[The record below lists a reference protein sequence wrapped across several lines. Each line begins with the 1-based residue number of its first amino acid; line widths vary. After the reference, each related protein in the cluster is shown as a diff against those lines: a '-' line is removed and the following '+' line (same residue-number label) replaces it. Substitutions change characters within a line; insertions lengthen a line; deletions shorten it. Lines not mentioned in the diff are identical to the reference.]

1 MSLKFLLLLPFA
13 VLPWNSLSA
22 AVVYYSETFPNTAG
36 NNNRPHNHSEVGWQ
50 AHIGAGATANSSNT
64 GNTGGFVVP
73 DSVGGYG
80 AKANTGNVGIAWT
93 NEFTSINMSLTEITS
108 LSFRSNNNNASD
120 VMRFAVR
127 IDSQWYITT
136 QTFTHAGGGIYNDWS
151 VAENEV
157 FNFTTNAAS
166 WQLLN
171 FIPGTPGGTLST
183 GGVLSSALPTGTLD
197 AAGIY
202 LESNSGVVRYDDFTI
217 NVVPEPSAAALVVA
231 GLAGVALRRRRSA

>member
-1 MSLKFLLLLPFA
+1 MSRKFLLLLPFA
-13 VLPWNSLSA
+13 VFPWNSLSA
-22 AVVYYSETFPNTAG
+22 AVVYYTETFPNTAG

-50 AHIGAGATANSSNT
+50 AHIGSGATANSSNT
-64 GNTGGFVVP
+64 GNSGGFVVP

-80 AKANTGNVGIAWT
+80 AKANTGSVGIAWT
-93 NEFTSINMSLTEITS
+93 TEFAPINMSLTEITS

-127 IDSQWYITT
+127 IDSQWYVTT
-136 QTFTHAGGGIYNDWS
+136 QAFTHAGGGIYNDWS
-151 VAENEV
+151 GAENEV

-171 FIPGTPGGTLST
+171 FTTGTGGTLST
-183 GGVLSSALPTGTLD
+183 GAVLSSALPTGTLS

-202 LESNSGVVRYDDFTI
+202 LESNTGVVRYDDFTI
-217 NVVPEPSAAALVVA
+217 NVVPEASASALVVA
-231 GLAGVALRRRRSA
+231 GLAGIAFRRRRSA